1 MLSLTVKE
9 LRGSPSLNF
18 SRKRTSSDPMED
30 PMHQRIRK
38 WNRTYW
44 VGWIWLIGFL
54 GMMAEDVASGIMSLK
69 RLPDGLIGSAIGS
82 PFMLFVTIPVGAL
95 GLLIGSWRPFR
106 RFQIH
111 LSLLL
116 PTLLCAISP
125 VSIAWDRVFPGE
137 RFERFTGVA
146 FPTDVKVENTTYDFG
161 FGPFADRGYE
171 FLFTCT
177 AEETERLTRELKLD
191 RTDADRTL
199 YGAPGVGSPDP
210 EGGWIIEEIWT
221 APDRVGN
228 AHYLQLH
235 TDATRTR
242 VRISCGTI

>member
-1 MLSLTVKE
+1 MENPVA
-9 LRGSPSLNF
+9 
-18 SRKRTSSDPMED
+18 KRI
-30 PMHQRIRK
+30 QK

-69 RLPDGLIGSAIGS
+69 RLPDGLFGSAIGS
-82 PFMLFVTIPVGAL
+82 PFMLLVTIPVGAL
-95 GLLIGSWRPFR
+95 GLLVGSWRPFR

-116 PTLLCAISP
+116 PMLLCAISP
-125 VSIAWDRVFPGE
+125 VSIAWDRVFPGG

-146 FPTDVKVENTTYDFG
+146 FPADAKVENTTYDFG
-161 FGPFADRGYE
+161 SGPFADRGYE
-171 FLFTCT
+171 YLFTCT
-177 AEETERLTRELKLD
+177 AEETERLTRELKLT
-191 RTDADRTL
+191 RVSL
-199 YGAPGVGSPDP
+199 GAPKVGTADP
-210 EGGWIIEEIWT
+210 EGRWIIEEIWT
-221 APDRVGN
+221 ASDRVGS
-228 AHYLQLH
+228 ADYLQLH

>member
-1 MLSLTVKE
+1 
-9 LRGSPSLNF
+9 
-18 SRKRTSSDPMED
+18 MED
-30 PMHQRIRK
+30 PVPQRIQK
-38 WNRTYW
+38 WNSIRW

-69 RLPDGLIGSAIGS
+69 KLPDALFGSAIGS
-82 PFMLFVTIPVGAL
+82 PFMLLVTIPVGAL
-95 GLLIGSWRPFR
+95 GLLVGSWRLFR

-125 VSIAWDRVFPGE
+125 VSIAWDRVFPGG
-137 RFERFTGVA
+137 RFQRFTGVA
-146 FPTDVKVENTTYDFG
+146 FPVNAQVENCTFDDGGGLFG
-161 FGPFADRGYE
+161 DRGYE
-171 FLFTCT
+171 FHFTCS
-177 AEETERLTRELKLD
+177 AEETARLTRELRLK
-191 RTDADRTL
+191 RTDADRTH
-199 YGAPGVGSPDP
+199 YGAPGVGSADP
-210 EGGWIIEEIWT
+210 EGGWIIEEIWD